1 MMETRDSYA
10 ALALS
15 IERTVRAELAP
26 QAAPHEL
33 APSIDRT
40 LLVEARGRELHLSY
54 LRAGVIGSYLLIA
67 SGRLL
72 VDAGGG
78 ARTARVG
85 AVVLGAISLAIAVA
99 MAARLRRGWCPQ
111 WLGFAAPAFDG
122 SMIWG
127 GFVIASLA
135 SGGITASPPPGVL
148 ACVAILCALLTM
160 SGAMRLSRSSAVIGT
175 ALAVAIFVY
184 AAVGTRIDPVQILLA
199 GGLLALIGTSGAQL
213 AALLQRAVTE
223 QIERTTLST
232 MFREAQ
238 LTIDARE
245 QVLKIV
251 SHDLRNP
258 LHTISMSTSLML
270 ELPMDEVQRVKRLQM
285 IQRAGER
292 MTRMVQDLL
301 DVAKFESGRLGID
314 KRPIEVGPLVSEAA
328 DMLRPLASERSL
340 RLDAVIDEDLPPI
353 AADAGRVL
361 QVFSNLI
368 GNAIKFT
375 PSGGRI
381 TIQAEP
387 IGGQTRFSVTDT
399 GPGIPAAQLPH
410 VFGRFWQADATDRRG
425 IGLGLAIAKGIV
437 EAHGGR
443 IWVESELGAGTTFF
457 FTLSGGADTRRS
469 ESGLRVSAATA
480 GLRPSGAGGE
490 RAVAR

>member
-1 MMETRDSYA
+1 METRDSYA

-26 QAAPHEL
+26 EAAPHEL

-40 LLVEARGRELHLSY
+40 LLDESRSRELQLAY

-67 SGRLL
+67 IGRL
-72 VDAGGG
+72 VFDPGG
-78 ARTARVG
+78 AARMPRIA
-85 AVVLGAISLAIAVA
+85 AVVLGGISLAFAGALVA
-99 MAARLRRGWCPQ
+99 GLRRGWCPQ

-122 SMIWG
+122 SMLWG

-135 SGGITASPPPGVL
+135 AGGTAAAPPPGVL
-148 ACVAILCALLTM
+148 VCVAILCVLLTM
-160 SGAMRLSRSSAVIGT
+160 SGALRLSRSSAAIGT
-175 ALAVAIFVY
+175 TLAIAIFFY
-184 AAVGTRIDPVQILLA
+184 AAVATHIDPVQILLA
-199 GGLLALIGTSGAQL
+199 SGLLLLIGALGAGIATL
-213 AALLQRAVTE
+213 IRRVVTE

-258 LHTISMSTSLML
+258 LHTVSMSTSLML
-270 ELPMDEVQRVKRLQM
+270 EVPMDEAQRVKRLQM
-285 IQRAGER
+285 IKRAGER

-314 KRPIEVGPLVSEAA
+314 KRAIEVGPLVGEAI
-328 DMLRPLASERSL
+328 DMLRPLAVERSL
-340 RLDAVIDEDLPPI
+340 RLDASIADDLPPV

-375 PSGGRI
+375 PSGGHI
-381 TIQAEP
+381 AIHVEP
-387 IGGQTRFSVTDT
+387 IGGQTRFSVSDT
-399 GPGIPAAQLPH
+399 GPGIPAAQLPY
-410 VFGRFWQADATDRRG
+410 VFGRFWQADANDRRG

-437 EAHGGR
+437 ETHGGR
-443 IWVESELGAGTTFF
+443 IWVESEVGAGTTFY
-457 FTLSGGADTRRS
+457 FTLAGGADTRRS
-469 ESGLRVSAATA
+469 ESGMRISAATA
-480 GLRPSGAGGE
+480 GMRPSGAAVE
-490 RAVAR
+490 RVVAR

>member
-1 MMETRDSYA
+1 MESRDSYA

-26 QAAPHEL
+26 EAAPQEL

-40 LLVEARGRELHLSY
+40 LADESHAREMQLAY
-54 LRAGVIGSYLLIA
+54 LRAGIIA
-67 SGRLL
+67 SYFVIAIGRFAFETS
-72 VDAGGG
+72 AGVRTPRIAAIILGG
-78 ARTARVG
+78 V
-85 AVVLGAISLAIAVA
+85 SLAIALALVA
-99 MAARLRRGWCPQ
+99 GLRRAWCPQ
-111 WLGFAAPAFDG
+111 WIGYAGPAFDG

-135 SGGITASPPPGVL
+135 AGSITGAPPPGVL
-148 ACVAILCALLTM
+148 VCVAILCVLLTM
-160 SGAMRLSRSSAVIGT
+160 SGALRLSRSSAAIST
-175 ALAVAIFVY
+175 ALAIAIFFY
-184 AAVGTRIDPVQILLA
+184 AAVGTHIDPVQVLLA
-199 GGLLALIGTSGAQL
+199 SGLLLLIGAL
-213 AALLQRAVTE
+213 AASIATLVRRVVTQQVERA
-223 QIERTTLST
+223 TLST
-232 MFREAQ
+232 MYRDAQ

-270 ELPMDEVQRVKRLQM
+270 EVPMDDVQRVKRLQM
-285 IQRAGER
+285 IKRAGER

-314 KRPIEVGPLVSEAA
+314 KRMVEIAPLVGEAI
-328 DMLRPLASERSL
+328 DMLRPLAVERAL
-340 RLDAVIDEDLPPI
+340 KLDASMVEDLAPI

-375 PSGGRI
+375 PPGGRI
-381 TIQAEP
+381 AIRAETA
-387 IGGQTRFSVTDT
+387 GGQTRFSVSDT
-399 GPGIPAAQLPH
+399 GPGIPPAQLPH
-410 VFGRFWQADATDRRG
+410 IFGRFWQADATDRRG

-443 IWVESELGAGTTFF
+443 IWVESEVGRGTTFY
-457 FTLSGGADTRRS
+457 FTLAGGVDTRRS
-469 ESGLRVSAATA
+469 ESGIRTSLATA
-480 GLRPSGAGGE
+480 GLRPSGSSEVRVGM
-490 RAVAR
+490 R